1 MKTMETIYGEM
12 LEQFEQATGF
22 TMADES
28 DLAVRLYAAA
38 AQLES
43 LYVYADWCR
52 RQCFPQT
59 AEGTYLAYHGA
70 LRGLE
75 RKPGTQAVGKLRFSM
90 TAARDEA
97 LTVKAGVVC
106 TTAGLVRFELTE
118 DVVIPAGQK
127 WADGAAQAQE
137 AGTGGN
143 VAAGTV
149 TFMTQ
154 APVGI
159 AAVTNPIAFSGGA
172 AAESDEQFRARILD
186 SFIRLPN
193 GANAAFYE
201 NRVLAMDGV
210 GAVQVIPR
218 INGVGTVGV
227 VVSTESGEADDD
239 LVTRVREDLEAV
251 REIAVDVTV
260 LAPTVQTVDI
270 AATLWP
276 QDGSTYDEAAAA
288 VELAIRNHFTGA
300 QLGKDVYLAQLGCL
314 IYDTGLV
321 ANYRITSPAAD
332 QTMTAY
338 DLPRLGTLTLTEGT

>member
-1 MKTMETIYGEM
+1 MKTMAEIYTEM
-12 LEQFEQATGF
+12 LELFETETGF
-22 TMADES
+22 TMASES

-59 AEGTYLAYHGA
+59 AEGTYLEYHGA

-75 RKPGTQAVGKLRFSM
+75 RKEGVCATGKLRFSM
-90 TAARDEA
+90 TAAREEDV
-97 LTVKAGVVC
+97 TVSAGVVC
-106 TTAGLVRFELTE
+106 MTAGLVRFQLTE
-118 DVVIPAGQK
+118 DVTIPAGDT

-137 AGTGGN
+137 TGEGGN

-159 AAVTNPIAFSGGA
+159 AAVTNPIAFSGGS
-172 AAESDEQFRARILD
+172 EEEDDETFRERILD

-201 NRVLAMDGV
+201 NRVLAMEGV

-218 INGVGTVGV
+218 VYGIGTVGV
-227 VVSTESGEADDD
+227 VVATDSGESD
-239 LVTRVREDLEAV
+239 EDLIAAVQADLEEV

-260 LAPTVQTVDI
+260 LAPTEQTVDL
-270 AATLWP
+270 AVTLWP
-276 QDGSTYDEAAAA
+276 AENSDYDTAASA
-288 VELAIRNHFTGA
+288 VELAIRNHFTGK
-300 QLGKDVYLAQLGCL
+300 QLGRSVYLAELGSL
-314 IYDTGLV
+314 IYETGLV
-321 ANYRITSPAAD
+321 ENYRITEPAD
-332 QTMTAY
+332 DLTMTVY
-338 DLPRLGTLTLTEGT
+338 DLPRLGTLTLTEGA

>member
-1 MKTMETIYGEM
+1 MKTMAEIYGEM
-12 LEQFEQATGF
+12 LEQFESETGF
-22 TMADES
+22 TMAGES

-59 AEGTYLAYHGA
+59 AEGTYLEYHGA

-75 RKPGTQAVGKLRFSM
+75 RKPGTCAIGKLRFSM
-90 TAARDEA
+90 TAAREEDV
-97 LTVKAGVVC
+97 TVKSGVVC
-106 TTAGLVRFELTE
+106 TTAGLVRFVLTE
-118 DVVIPAGQK
+118 DVTIPAGET
-127 WADGAAQAQE
+127 WADGMAEAQE
-137 AGTGGN
+137 PGTGGN

-172 AAESDEQFRARILD
+172 GEEEDESFRARILD

-201 NRVLAMDGV
+201 SRVLAMDGV

-227 VVSTESGEADDD
+227 VVATESGEPDAD
-239 LVTRVREDLEAV
+239 LVERVQADLEAV

-260 LAPTVQTVDI
+260 LAPTEQTVNLE
-270 AATLWP
+270 ATLWP
-276 QDGSTYDEAAAA
+276 KQNVSYDEVSAT
-288 VELAIRNHFTGA
+288 VEQAIRNHFTGA
-300 QLGKDVYLAQLGCL
+300 QLGKSVYLAQLGCL

-321 ANYRITSPAAD
+321 ENYQITTPAAD
-332 QTMTAY
+332 LPMTAY
-338 DLPRLGTLTLTEGT
+338 DLPRLGTLTLTEGS